1 LPVVDSLSSSLSL
14 RPQAFAAVLA
24 QLKRDKVT
32 MLFAETLPA
41 SKSLQRISALS
52 GVPIAPAPLVADGL
66 ATSGAGL
73 AGANG
78 SPVQGSSLVATLTAN
93 TCLIVNGLKGRCDQA
108 GQHRLI
114 QQWGA
119 IP

>member
-1 LPVVDSLSSSLSL
+1 MVDSLSSSQSL

-32 MLFAETLPA
+32 TLFAETLPA
-41 SKSLQRISALS
+41 SKSLQRISTLS

-66 ATSGAGL
+66 AKAESPQSTGA
-73 AGANG
+73 
-78 SPVQGSSLVATLTAN
+78 SSLVGTLTAN

-108 GQHRLI
+108 GQRRLG
-114 QQWGA
+114 QQWAA
-119 IP
+119 IQ

>member
-1 LPVVDSLSSSLSL
+1 
-14 RPQAFAAVLA
+14 VLA

-66 ATSGAGL
+66 AKGAAL
-73 AGANG
+73 AGAQG
-78 SPVQGSSLVATLTAN
+78 SPALGSSLVATLTTN

-108 GQHRLI
+108 GQRRVV
-114 QQWGA
+114 QQWA
-119 IP
+119 KI